1 VPGKLEKAADPV
13 ALVVSALVG
22 VAGALGAW
30 ERLGLG
36 ADAVAELLAG
46 LLADRATPA
55 IARGA
60 QRGREAKPSLSPVH
74 RRPDA
79 RRRDR

>member
-1 VPGKLEKAADPV
+1 MPGKLEKAADPV

-30 ERLGLG
+30 EKLGLG

-46 LLADRATPA
+46 LLALAAGLRMAW
-55 IARGA
+55 R
-60 QRGREAKPSLSPVH
+60 H
-74 RRPDA
+74 RDA
-79 RRRDR
+79 